1 LARRLGAGASP
12 CRRFDRSNNVWVG
25 GDVPDARAAALA
37 DYLRGRAAAFS
48 LSADV
53 NKEQHIAKA
62 GMALLDAAMIAEGL
76 SPTDER
82 LKALSEAGRFETM
95 PNGNALFLETA
106 ELRAAVQRPLA
117 GTPMS
122 GHEILHL
129 IVDTARGA

>member
-1 LARRLGAGASP
+1 
-12 CRRFDRSNNVWVG
+12 VG

-53 NKEQHIAKA
+53 TKEQHIARA
-62 GMALLDAAMIAEGL
+62 GMALLDAAKIAEGL
-76 SPTDER
+76 SPTDAR

-95 PNGNALFLETA
+95 PNGHALFLETA

-117 GTPMS
+117 GAPMS
-122 GHEILHL
+122 GHEILRL
-129 IVDTARGA
+129 IVDTVRRE